1 MFHVAINR
9 VQSGPFSEAD
19 LRQRLARGEIGVNDL
34 CWKEGWPAWR
44 KVGEVFPATEPPEL
58 PTTPPPLG
66 ASADANPFTAPPRP
80 APGQSNGVATVSLV
94 CGICVFVL
102 FPLFFL
108 FAIAAVVCGHVAHSK
123 IKASGGTLG
132 GHGAATAGL
141 VMGYLGIAGV
151 PIIGLLAA
159 MAIPAF
165 QKVRQSSQDATVRNN
180 LAMVWYGAEQ
190 KMMESGAESVS
201 YAELLSGGMIGQ
213 PLKSVAGET
222 YDGIVVHR
230 GDESLEVTLAN
241 GRTVTYVAGSPAGGG
256 NDATTPAT
264 VDEDSPA
271 EEPEVEPTEAPAADQ
286 PKPEAAL
293 PFPAWA

>member
-19 LRQRLARGEIGVNDL
+19 LRQRLARGEIGINDL

-44 KVGEVFPATEPPEL
+44 KVGEVFPAAEPPEL

-66 ASADANPFTAPPRP
+66 APETANPFTAPPRP

-132 GHGAATAGL
+132 GSGAATAGL

-151 PIIGLLAA
+151 PVIGLLAA

-165 QKVRQSSQDATVRNN
+165 QKVRQNSHEAAVRNN
-180 LAMVWYGAEQ
+180 LVQIWHGAEQ
-190 KMMESGAESVS
+190 QMMESGAESVS
-201 YAELLSGGMIGQ
+201 YSELLSGGMLGQ
-213 PLKSVAGET
+213 PLKPITGES
-222 YDGIVVHR
+222 YDGIVIHR

-241 GRTVTYVAGSPAGGG
+241 GRTVTYFAGSPAGGG
-256 NDATTPAT
+256 NDGMAPAT
-264 VDEDSPA
+264 ADEDQ
-271 EEPEVEPTEAPAADQ
+271 PTEAPEAGATESPTADE

-293 PFPAWA
+293 PLPALA